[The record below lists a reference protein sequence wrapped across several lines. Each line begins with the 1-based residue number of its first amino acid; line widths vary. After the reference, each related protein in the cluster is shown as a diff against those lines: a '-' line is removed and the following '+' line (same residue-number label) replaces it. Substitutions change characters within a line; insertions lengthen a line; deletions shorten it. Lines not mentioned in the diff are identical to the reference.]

1 MTTAEMASD
10 PLPYV
15 FAGLM
20 AVSVF
25 AYVVLDGFDLGVGL
39 LSRSVTDEERNVL
52 ISSIGPFWDANE
64 TWLVLAVGLLLVAF
78 PEAHGIVLSALYVP
92 VVIMLLGLTLRGVA
106 FEFRAKVPPARKPL
120 WDGAFFWG
128 SFLTAVSQGYMLGA
142 YVLGFADGIA
152 ALGFAVVSAVGVAA
166 AYALIGAA
174 WLIAKTQG
182 ELQKKAIAMASKL
195 VLGTAMGLL
204 AVSVVTP
211 IVSERVR
218 TIWFSFPEV
227 ILFAPIPIM
236 TVLALWALH
245 VCLKHLKTATTDR
258 YRWLPF
264 SLTVAIFALSFF
276 GLAVSFLPW
285 IVPYQVKIIDAAS
298 SRESLKIILA
308 GTLFTLPMIIG
319 YTVLSYRVFRGK
331 AKPLAYS

>member
-1 MTTAEMASD
+1 MTTAEVLSD

-20 AVSVF
+20 AVSIF

-78 PEAHGIVLSALYVP
+78 PEAHGIVLSALYIP

-106 FEFRAKVPPARKPL
+106 FEFRAKVPPERKPL

-142 YVLGFADGIA
+142 YVLGFEGGIA
-152 ALGFAVVSAVGVAA
+152 TVGFALVSAVGVAA
-166 AYALIGAA
+166 AYALIGAT
-174 WLIAKTQG
+174 WLIAKTQA
-182 ELQKKAIAMASKL
+182 ELQKKAIAMASRL
-195 VLGTAMGLL
+195 VFATAAGLL
-204 AVSVVTP
+204 AVSLVTP
-211 IVSERVR
+211 VVSERVR
-218 TIWFSFPEV
+218 DVWFGFPEV
-227 ILFAPIPIM
+227 LLFAPIPVM

-245 VCLKHLKTATTDR
+245 VCLKHLKEVTNDR

-264 SLTVAIFALSFF
+264 SLTVAIFSLSFF
-276 GLAVSFLPW
+276 GLAVSFIPW
-285 IVPYQVKIIDAAS
+285 IVPDQIGIIDAAS
-298 SRESLKIILA
+298 SRESLKIILV
-308 GTLFTLPMIIG
+308 GTLFTLPMIVG